1 MRLILSNLL
10 LVAWCCPSTTYGFS
24 SPYIG
29 KNSATAWLVTSPS
42 SSKLHITIGLGPDK
56 KLEEEGGDAA
66 TKASQGDEKRELVA
80 GVDYEIP
87 DHETFRLSRRSKLD
101 EQCDGWFGALLGGP
115 DDKGVLGK
123 LANDARDTLLT
134 PVPLVNEVSGT
145 ILDVSLPPFLA
156 SFLTL
161 ILPIFV
167 CVKIKLPRDDEEY
180 TPYVSTKLPWTP
192 LVPAFG
198 LEEFGLPIPRR
209 NAETWRHF
217 DIASLIAQD
226 YSASCEGT
234 GQVMELTDEQVQS
247 FKDQL
252 ESTGTWLGDDACQG
266 RLTYINGRYAPH
278 LSMESDLAKNLH
290 SVDSISDET
299 QSYLSRLTDGFTDEL
314 VVPVPIGENAFATS
328 YKKLSGPDHSL
339 GEPFSQFAINTQQG
353 TACFAA
359 LNSRRTGAV
368 AYIHVPEGIEED
380 ELTLNP
386 KPVLI
391 LNAVTKSGGAGAGS
405 KGMSFH
411 PRCLIIAEKRSRL
424 SVVQLSVDLDD
435 CTAHVPKLYNGY
447 TQIFVKDGANVTHSY
462 LEESGGIVTAG
473 VEMSDD
479 SVEEGQP
486 LPRTVEAERPEMKDT
501 HFEAIDVHVMG
512 DDGRYEGTIMSF
524 GGSGRVRIAHSVSL
538 LRPRS
543 HATING
549 FCLSGG
555 AQRTDCKTNIHHVA
569 QGTTSEQI
577 QKNMIGG
584 RSTGSFRGRI
594 RVEQSAQQTDSQ
606 QLSRSVLLSD
616 RARAWS
622 VPSLEI
628 IADDVKC
635 THGATVCD
643 LSEEELFYLRSRGL
657 DRTLSRNLLMY
668 AFANDISN
676 CVDPA
681 MLTSIDSNT
690 GLQKRLIQRLENVV
704 PQGDRAVKGEFQSI

>member
-1 MRLILSNLL
+1 MRLILSNVLL
-10 LVAWCCPSTTYGFS
+10 LAWCTSSALGFS
-24 SPYIG
+24 SSI
-29 KNSATAWLVTSPS
+29 S
-42 SSKLHITIGLGPDK
+42 SSLGKTTHRSWTSVLPPLHVSIGLGPDK
-56 KLEEEGGDAA
+56 KMEEEGGEEA
-66 TKASQGDEKRELVA
+66 TDDPVGEEKKQLVA

-87 DHETFRLSRRSKLD
+87 DHESFRTSRRSKLD
-101 EQCDGWFGALLGGP
+101 EQCDVWFGALLGGE
-115 DDKGVLGK
+115 DDKGVLGE
-123 LANDARDTLLT
+123 LADEARKTLLT
-134 PVPLVNEVSGT
+134 PVPLVNEE
-145 ILDVSLPPFLA
+145 
-156 SFLTL
+156 
-161 ILPIFV
+161 
-167 CVKIKLPRDDEEY
+167 KLPRDHEEY

-198 LEEFGLPIPRR
+198 LEEFGLPVPRR
-209 NAETWRHF
+209 NAEAWRHF
-217 DIASLIAQD
+217 DVASLVAQS
-226 YSASCEGT
+226 YSGSCEGT
-234 GQVMELTDEQVQS
+234 GKVMELTDDQVKS
-247 FKDQL
+247 FQAQL
-252 ESTGTWLGDDACQG
+252 ESSGSWLADDACQA
-266 RLTYINGRYAPH
+266 RLVYINGRYAPQ
-278 LSMESDLAKNLH
+278 LSVENDLARNM
-290 SVDSISDET
+290 DSYDSCSEEIK
-299 QSYLSRLTDGFTDEL
+299 SYLSRLTDGFTDEL
-314 VVPVPIGENAFATS
+314 VTPVQIGDDKVATS
-328 YKKLSGPDHSL
+328 YKKLSGPDHCL

-359 LNSRRTGAV
+359 LNTRRTGAV
-368 AYIHVPEGIEED
+368 AYVHIPEGKEGD
-380 ELTLNP
+380 ETGERP

-391 LNAVTKSGGAGAGS
+391 LNAVTKNGGAAS
-405 KGMSFH
+405 ESEGMAFH
-411 PRCLIIAEKRSRL
+411 PRCLVVAEKYSRL
-424 SVVQLSVDLDD
+424 SIVQSSIDLDD
-435 CTAHVPKLYNGY
+435 MTQHVPKFYNGY

-462 LEESGGIVTAG
+462 LEESGGMVTAG

-479 SVEEGQP
+479 SVEKGQP
-486 LPRTVEAERPEMKDT
+486 LPREIEAARPELKDT

-512 DDGRYEGTIMSF
+512 DDGKYEGTIMSF
-524 GGSGRVRIAHSVSL
+524 GGSGRVRVAHSVSL
-538 LRPRS
+538 LRPGS

-549 FCLSGG
+549 FSLSGG

-584 RSTGSFRGRI
+584 RSTGAFRGRI

-622 VPSLEI
+622 IPSLEI

-635 THGATVCD
+635 THGATVSD

-668 AFANDISN
+668 AFANDVCT

-681 MLTSIDSNT
+681 MLTSVDSDR